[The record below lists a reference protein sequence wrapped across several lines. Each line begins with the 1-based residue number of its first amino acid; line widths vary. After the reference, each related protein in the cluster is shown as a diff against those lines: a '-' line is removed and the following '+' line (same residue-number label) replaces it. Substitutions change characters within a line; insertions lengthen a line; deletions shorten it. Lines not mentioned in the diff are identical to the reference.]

1 VALLPAL
8 PSLITP
14 FPPVRCV
21 LCRRQVLTHSAEADQ
36 ADLHAMTRMI
46 RGEVGIKKL
55 LLVVEMARHAGKLT
69 PESFRQS
76 CLMCGV
82 PTYRAGAGGGAD
94 DDSGLA

>member
-1 VALLPAL
+1 
-8 PSLITP
+8 
-14 FPPVRCV
+14 
-21 LCRRQVLTHSAEADQ
+21 
-36 ADLHAMTRMI
+36 MI